1 MSSRLLSLH
10 NEPDWLQKVKA
21 LNWGLVLLIISVASI
36 GFLALYSAGGGHIE
50 PFAGKHAM
58 RFGVGFVGMMITAMI
73 SIRYWRALAWPL
85 YGLGLL
91 MLLYVDIRGHIGMG
105 AQRWIN
111 LGFIQLQPSE
121 FMKIVLV
128 LALAAYYERVDS
140 ANVSRLRNLIPA
152 ALIILFPVG
161 LVVTQPD
168 LGTGMQLMLLG
179 TSILFLA
186 GVSWWWFAGGAALVA
201 AALPLAWTMMYEYQ
215 RNRVRIFLNP
225 ESDPLGTGYHVSQAK
240 IAMGSGGLNG
250 KGFLQGTQ
258 ARLNFLPEKETDFV
272 FTLWTEEWGLIGGVA
287 LLGLFMMIFL
297 YGLLIALRCRYPFQ
311 RLVAMGLTMNMA
323 LYVFINSGMVMGLL
337 PVVGVPMPLVSH
349 GGTAMLASM
358 FAFGLILSASIHRDT
373 KFNRYI

>member
-1 MSSRLLSLH
+1 MSMLLSLH
-10 NEPDWLQKVKA
+10 KEPDWVQKFKN
-21 LNWGLVLLIISVASI
+21 LNWGLVLLIIAIGSI

-58 RFGVGFVGMMITAMI
+58 RFGIGFVGMMITAFI
-73 SIRYWRALAWPL
+73 SIRFWRAMAWPMYAL
-85 YGLGLL
+85 SLL

-121 FMKIVLV
+121 FMKITLV
-128 LALAAYYERVDS
+128 LALAAYYERCDI
-140 ANVSRLRNLIPA
+140 NIISRLRNVIPPL
-152 ALIILFPVG
+152 LIIFVPVA

-168 LGTGMQLMLLG
+168 LGTGTQLSLLG
-179 TSILFLA
+179 IAVMFVA
-186 GVSWWWFAGGAALVA
+186 GVSWWWFIAGGALVA
-201 AALPLAWTMMYEYQ
+201 SAIPVAWTMMYEYQ
-215 RNRVRIFLNP
+215 RNRVRIFLDP

-272 FTLWTEEWGLIGGVA
+272 FTLWTEEWGMIGGIV
-287 LLGLFMMIFL
+287 LLGLFMLVFT
-297 YGLLIALRCRYPFQ
+297 YGLLIAMRCRYPFQ
-311 RLVAMGLTMNMA
+311 RLVVMGLTLNLA

-349 GGTAMLASM
+349 GGTAMLATL
-358 FAFGLILSASIHRDT
+358 FAFGLILSASINRDA
-373 KFNRYI
+373 KFNRYM